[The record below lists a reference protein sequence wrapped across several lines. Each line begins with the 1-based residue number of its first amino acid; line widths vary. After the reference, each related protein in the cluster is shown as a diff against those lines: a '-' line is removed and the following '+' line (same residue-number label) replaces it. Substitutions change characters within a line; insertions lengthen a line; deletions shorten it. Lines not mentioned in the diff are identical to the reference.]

1 MIRENVPLAPF
12 TTLQIGGPARFFAE
26 ATTEGEV
33 CDALA
38 FAKDSDLPVFLLGDG
53 SNLLVAD
60 DGFPGL
66 VLRVAVQGIDAHP
79 VGDKVEVT
87 AGAGENW
94 DAFVDFCVG
103 RNLAG
108 VECLSGIPGLVGG
121 TPVQNVGAYGQEV
134 SQTIVRVR
142 VLDRAAERTA
152 ELTNADCGFAY
163 RASIFNTTAREKYV
177 VLAVTFRLTPCGAPC
192 VRYADLKN
200 YFAGWNDAPTLAEVR
215 DAVRAIRAR
224 KAMLL
229 SPGDPDSRSA
239 GSFFKNPLVDADGLC
254 AIENAARKRGL
265 LSDDKNVPAYPQPDG
280 RFKVAAAWL
289 IENAG
294 FSKGHQRGRVA
305 ISSRHTLA
313 LTNRGGATAREILDL
328 MREIQAGVRER
339 FGVELH
345 PEPVF
350 VGFNEASGK

>member
-12 TTLQIGGPARFFAE
+12 TTLGIGGPARFFAE
-26 ATTEGEV
+26 AATEDEV
-33 CDALA
+33 KAALA
-38 FAKDSDLPVFLLGDG
+38 FAEAKSLPVFLLGDG

-60 DGFPGL
+60 EGFPGL
-66 VLRVAVQGIDAHP
+66 VLRVAVKGIHNRA

-94 DAFVDFCVG
+94 DRFVDVCVARG
-103 RNLAG
+103 LAG

-142 VLDRAAERTA
+142 AWDREAGWAV

-163 RASIFNTTAREKYV
+163 RTSIFNTTAREKYV
-177 VLAVTFRLTPCGAPC
+177 VLAVTFALTPGGSPC

-200 YFAGWNDAPTLAEVR
+200 YFVGRDDAPTLNQVR
-215 DAVRAIRAR
+215 DAVRAIRAQ

-239 GSFFKNPLVDADGLC
+239 GSFFKNPLVDAAGLR
-254 AIENAARKRGL
+254 AIEDTARERGL
-265 LSDDKNVPAYPQPDG
+265 LPRDKNVPAYPQPDG

-313 LTNRGGATAREILDL
+313 LTNRGGATAREFLDM
-328 MREIQAGVRER
+328 MREIQAGVRDC
-339 FGVELH
+339 FGVELY

-350 VGFNEASGK
+350 VGF